1 MRLSSHQTA
10 LFLQNR
16 GYEVDKFYK
25 FKIRP
30 EKISGL
36 IILIIKSIKFYLKK
50 IDQERYLT
58 YKFKQNKKI

>member
-1 MRLSSHQTA
+1 MRLSPHQTA
-10 LFLQNR
+10 LFCKNR

-30 EKISGL
+30 NEKISGL

-58 YKFKQNKKI
+58 YKF